1 MCNSSISVFS
11 PEGRLYQV
19 EYAFKAVKTSNVT
32 SVGVRGKDSA
42 VVVTQKKI
50 QDSLVDPSSVTSM
63 FRISRSIGML
73 VTGHKPD
80 ACSLAQRAR
89 QEVRC
94 RQAAPL
100 LFFLP
105 LRHNCSLKCSFCSA
119 LQAAD
124 FKLQFGYEM
133 PVDVLAHTLADQSQV
148 RFVASHSISCCL
160 IRIPYLSSSG
170 DVLLLQVYTQYA
182 YMRPLAVM
190 PMLIAIDEERGAQ
203 LYKTDP
209 AGYCAGYKAATAG
222 VKEQEAINNLEKQ
235 FKEDPKLGYN
245 ETVEAAISALQ
256 EVLLE
261 DFKANEIEVG
271 VTSVDNPCFRVMSDS
286 EVEGHLTNIAEKD

>member
-1 MCNSSISVFS
+1 
-11 PEGRLYQV
+11 
-19 EYAFKAVKTSNVT
+19 
-32 SVGVRGKDSA
+32 
-42 VVVTQKKI
+42 
-50 QDSLVDPSSVTSM
+50 
-63 FRISRSIGML
+63 
-73 VTGHKPD
+73 
-80 ACSLAQRAR
+80 
-89 QEVRC
+89 
-94 RQAAPL
+94 
-100 LFFLP
+100 
-105 LRHNCSLKCSFCSA
+105 

-133 PVDVLAHTLADQSQV
+133 PVDVLAHTLADQFQV

-160 IRIPYLSSSG
+160 IRIPYLNSSG

-271 VTSVDNPCFRVMSDS
+271 VTSVDNPSFRVMSDS